1 MRTASLEGA
10 SMSSTPARSNAR
22 RQRWGSWSRLA
33 SRALV
38 RALGGAPPA
47 LVEPPPPPQRP
58 IVGVKKSAVYRDAQG
73 GLRQIDLFLPAD
85 VVIALPRP
93 LDIKF
98 LDGDEP
104 VTAEEIGRAVW
115 SSFTRMRDAS

>member
-1 MRTASLEGA
+1 MSL
-10 SMSSTPARSNAR
+10 TPARSEAR
-22 RQRWGSWSRLA
+22 RQRCGFWSRLA

-47 LVEPPPPPQRP
+47 LVEPPPSQKPV
-58 IVGVKKSAVYRDAQG
+58 VGVKKSAVYRDAQG

-85 VVIALPRP
+85 LVIELPRP
-93 LDIKF
+93 LEIKF
-98 LDGDEP
+98 LDGDEF

-115 SSFTRMRDAS
+115 SSFARTRDAS